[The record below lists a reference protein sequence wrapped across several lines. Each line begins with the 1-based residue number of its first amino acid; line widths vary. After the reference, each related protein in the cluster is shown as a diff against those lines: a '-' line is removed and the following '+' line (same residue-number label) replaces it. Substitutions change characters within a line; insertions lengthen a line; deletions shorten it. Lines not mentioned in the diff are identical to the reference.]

1 MRPQTR
7 SSSAS
12 DSKSHARNRSQ
23 SGSATR
29 ASPASTSASVAA
41 RNAARDMTAA
51 RLTFMVRRV
60 YARASSTPA
69 TRVRTIAAPQPAA
82 DTLAMNRPRAT
93 RAAQAALVLL
103 AAGAPLVVAL
113 VIHGL
118 RPTDLAA
125 AGLGWV
131 VLVLAVALGVAAALA
146 TLVALV
152 VGLRDGSL
160 HVLLLAGAST
170 ALVGGALG
178 LLAGASGL
186 SLATIAVGALVLGAT
201 AAERMQVMVHG
212 RATRLYAAAAAVL
225 VVGAI
230 TAAEIAPATSS
241 LIGPAAPTLLFAAAV
256 LSAIAAA
263 AATRLQ
269 TAVNAVLTAAGA
281 VSLWLARGQDA
292 DFALGLV
299 VLLGATLLSARSMLV
314 RASATTAVPTDTWE
328 LPGLAH
334 HVADGVLRFDGRLQL
349 RSWNQAAATML
360 ALDDASG
367 GSRLDDLLGISL
379 AQLPTTGEGRHAA
392 TTASGLEVA
401 LHRDSD
407 GLAVVLHDPRISR
420 HVDRLGRELRGTIG
434 ELLEARRTIDLQ
446 RAELVRA
453 ATLDPLTGVASRTA
467 ILARLD
473 LEDAEARR
481 YHHPAAVVLLDV
493 DGLGAL
499 NAEYGIAVGDAV
511 LREVAL
517 RVRLRIRAAD
527 SLGRSGSDGFL
538 AVLPHTDER
547 GAVAFADALRRRVAQ
562 RPIRLGDA

>member
-1 MRPQTR
+1 
-7 SSSAS
+7 
-12 DSKSHARNRSQ
+12 
-23 SGSATR
+23 
-29 ASPASTSASVAA
+29 
-41 RNAARDMTAA
+41 
-51 RLTFMVRRV
+51 
-60 YARASSTPA
+60 
-69 TRVRTIAAPQPAA
+69 
-82 DTLAMNRPRAT
+82 MNRPRAT

-113 VIHGL
+113 VIHAVPSSGL
-118 RPTDLAA
+118 AT
-125 AGLGWV
+125 AGLGWAA
-131 VLVLAVALGVAAALA
+131 LVLAGALGAAAA
-146 TLVALV
+146 VGTLVALV

-160 HVLLLAGAST
+160 SVLLLAGASA
-170 ALVGGALG
+170 ALVGGSLG

-186 SLATIAVGALVLGAT
+186 SLAMIAVGGLVLMAT

-212 RATRLYAAAAAVL
+212 RSTRLYAAAAAVL
-225 VVGAI
+225 VAGAI

-241 LIGPAAPTLLFAAAV
+241 VIGPAAPTLLFAAAV
-256 LSAIAAA
+256 LGAIAAA
-263 AATRLQ
+263 AASRLE
-269 TAVNAVLTAAGA
+269 TAVTAVLTAVGA
-281 VSLWLARGQDA
+281 LALWLARGQDA
-292 DFALGLV
+292 DLALGLV

-314 RASATTAVPTDTWE
+314 QASATTAVPADTWE

-349 RSWNQAAATML
+349 RSWNQAAAAML

-401 LHRDSD
+401 LHRDAD

-473 LEDAEARR
+473 LEIAEARR

-493 DGLGAL
+493 DGLRAL
-499 NAEYGIAVGDAV
+499 NAEHGIAVGDAV

-538 AVLPHTDER
+538 AVLPHTDEE

-562 RPIRLGDA
+562 RPIRLGDAEAVVTLSAGVAVIQQGEDMDRDGLLARAEQALAGARRAGGGRTAVDTLHGPTSIEQHRTARPNSAAAEDDESSA

>member
-1 MRPQTR
+1 M
-7 SSSAS
+7 
-12 DSKSHARNRSQ
+12 
-23 SGSATR
+23 
-29 ASPASTSASVAA
+29 
-41 RNAARDMTAA
+41 
-51 RLTFMVRRV
+51 
-60 YARASSTPA
+60 
-69 TRVRTIAAPQPAA
+69 
-82 DTLAMNRPRAT
+82 
-93 RAAQAALVLL
+93 
-103 AAGAPLVVAL
+103 
-113 VIHGL
+113 
-118 RPTDLAA
+118 
-125 AGLGWV
+125 
-131 VLVLAVALGVAAALA
+131 
-146 TLVALV
+146 
-152 VGLRDGSL
+152 
-160 HVLLLAGAST
+160 
-170 ALVGGALG
+170 
-178 LLAGASGL
+178 
-186 SLATIAVGALVLGAT
+186 
-201 AAERMQVMVHG
+201 
-212 RATRLYAAAAAVL
+212 
-225 VVGAI
+225 VGAI

-241 LIGPAAPTLLFAAAV
+241 VIGPAAPTLLFAAAV

-281 VSLWLARGQDA
+281 LSLWLARGQDA

-314 RASATTAVPTDTWE
+314 QASATTAIPTDTWE

-401 LHRDSD
+401 LHRDAD

-420 HVDRLGRELRGTIG
+420 HVDRLGRELRATIG

-473 LEDAEARR
+473 LEVAEARR

-499 NAEYGIAVGDAV
+499 NAEHGIAVGDAV

-538 AVLPHTDER
+538 AVLPHTDEG

-562 RPIRLGDA
+562 RPIRLGDAEAIVTLSAGVAVIQQNEDMDRDGLLARAEQALAGARRAGGGRTVVDTPHGPTSIEQHRTARPTSAAAADDDESSA

>member
-1 MRPQTR
+1 
-7 SSSAS
+7 
-12 DSKSHARNRSQ
+12 
-23 SGSATR
+23 
-29 ASPASTSASVAA
+29 
-41 RNAARDMTAA
+41 
-51 RLTFMVRRV
+51 
-60 YARASSTPA
+60 
-69 TRVRTIAAPQPAA
+69 
-82 DTLAMNRPRAT
+82 MNRPRAA
-93 RAAQAALVLL
+93 RAVQAALVLL

-113 VIHGL
+113 VIHAL
-118 RPTDLAA
+118 PPSDLIT

-160 HVLLLAGAST
+160 SVLLLAGASA

-178 LLAGASGL
+178 LLAGASNL
-186 SLATIAVGALVLGAT
+186 SLAMISVGGLLLGAT

-212 RATRLYAAAAAVL
+212 RSTRLYAAAAAVL
-225 VVGAI
+225 VAGAI

-241 LIGPAAPTLLFAAAV
+241 VIGPAAPTLLFAAAV

-263 AATRLQ
+263 ASSRLQ

-281 VSLWLARGQDA
+281 LSLWLARGQDA

-299 VLLGATLLSARSMLV
+299 VLLGATLLSGRAMLV
-314 RASATTAVPTDTWE
+314 QASATTPTPADTWE
-328 LPGLAH
+328 LPGLAQ
-334 HVADGVLRFDGRLQL
+334 HVADGILRFDGRLQL
-349 RSWNQAAATML
+349 RSWNQPAATML

-401 LHRDSD
+401 LHRDAD

-473 LEDAEARR
+473 LEVAEARR

-499 NAEYGIAVGDAV
+499 NAEHGIAVGDAV

-538 AVLPHTDER
+538 AVLPHTDEA

-562 RPIRLGDA
+562 RPIRLGDAEAIVTLSAGVAVIQQGEDIDRDGLLARAEQALVGARRAGGGRTAVDTLHGPTSIEQHRTARPTSAAEDDESSA

>member
-1 MRPQTR
+1 
-7 SSSAS
+7 
-12 DSKSHARNRSQ
+12 
-23 SGSATR
+23 
-29 ASPASTSASVAA
+29 
-41 RNAARDMTAA
+41 
-51 RLTFMVRRV
+51 
-60 YARASSTPA
+60 
-69 TRVRTIAAPQPAA
+69 
-82 DTLAMNRPRAT
+82 MNRPRAM

-113 VIHGL
+113 VIHAL
-118 RPTDLAA
+118 PTTDLAT

-131 VLVLAVALGVAAALA
+131 VLVLAGALGVTAALA

-152 VGLRDGSL
+152 LGLRDGSL
-160 HVLLLAGAST
+160 SLLLLAGASS
-170 ALVGGALG
+170 ALVGGAVG

-186 SLATIAVGALVLGAT
+186 SLAMIAVGALVLGAT

-225 VVGAI
+225 VVWAL

-241 LIGPAAPTLLFAAAV
+241 VIGPAAPTLLFAAAV

-263 AATRLQ
+263 AAPRLR
-269 TAVNAVLTAAGA
+269 TAVNAVLTSAGA
-281 VSLWLARGQDA
+281 LSLWLARGQDA
-292 DFALGLV
+292 DFVLGLV

-314 RASATTAVPTDTWE
+314 QASATTAIPTDMWE
-328 LPGLAH
+328 LPDLAH

-349 RSWNQAAATML
+349 RSWNKAAATML

-367 GSRLDDLLGISL
+367 GSRLDDLLGVSL
-379 AQLPTTGEGRHAA
+379 AQLPTTGEGRQAA

-401 LHRDSD
+401 LHRDAD
-407 GLAVVLHDPRISR
+407 GLAAVLHDPRISR
-420 HVDRLGRELRGTIG
+420 HVDRLGRELRATIG

-473 LEDAEARR
+473 LEVAEARR

-499 NAEYGIAVGDAV
+499 NAEHGIAVGDAV

-538 AVLPHTDER
+538 AVLPHTDEE

-562 RPIRLGDA
+562 RPIRLGEAEAIVTLSAGVAVIQQNEDMDRDGLLARAEQALAGARRAGGGRTVVDTLHGPTSIEQHRTARTTSGEAADDDDESSA

>member
-1 MRPQTR
+1 
-7 SSSAS
+7 
-12 DSKSHARNRSQ
+12 
-23 SGSATR
+23 
-29 ASPASTSASVAA
+29 
-41 RNAARDMTAA
+41 
-51 RLTFMVRRV
+51 
-60 YARASSTPA
+60 
-69 TRVRTIAAPQPAA
+69 
-82 DTLAMNRPRAT
+82 MNRPRAT
-93 RAAQAALVLL
+93 RAVQAALVLL

-113 VIHGL
+113 VIL
-118 RPTDLAA
+118 ALPPTDLTV

-131 VLVLAVALGVAAALA
+131 VLVLAGALGAAAALA
-146 TLVALV
+146 TLLALV

-160 HVLLLAGAST
+160 SVLLLAGAST

-178 LLAGASGL
+178 LLAGATGL
-186 SLATIAVGALVLGAT
+186 SLAMIAVGGLVLAAT
-201 AAERMQVMVHG
+201 AAERMQVIVHG
-212 RATRLYAAAAAVL
+212 RATRLYAAAAAVF
-225 VVGAI
+225 VAGVI
-230 TAAEIAPATSS
+230 TTAEIAPATSS
-241 LIGPAAPTLLFAAAV
+241 VIGPAAPTLLFAAAV
-256 LSAIAAA
+256 LGAIAAA
-263 AATRLQ
+263 AASKLQ

-281 VSLWLARGQDA
+281 LSLWLARGQDA

-299 VLLGATLLSARSMLV
+299 VLLGATLLAARSMLDE
-314 RASATTAVPTDTWE
+314 ATATAAIPTDTWE

-334 HVADGVLRFDGRLQL
+334 HVADGILRFDGRLQL
-349 RSWNQAAATML
+349 RSWNKPAETML
-360 ALDDASG
+360 SLDDASG

-379 AQLPTTGEGRHAA
+379 AQLPTSGEGRHAA

-401 LHRDSD
+401 LHRDAD

-473 LEDAEARR
+473 LEVAEARR

-499 NAEYGIAVGDAV
+499 NAEHGIAVGDAV

-538 AVLPHTDER
+538 AVLPHTDEA
-547 GAVAFADALRRRVAQ
+547 GAVAFADALRRRVSQ
-562 RPIRLGDA
+562 RPIRLGEAEAVVTLSAGVAVIQHGEDIDRDGLLARAEQALAGARRAGGGRTAVDRFHGPTSIEQHRAARPTSDAADDDESSA

>member
-1 MRPQTR
+1 
-7 SSSAS
+7 
-12 DSKSHARNRSQ
+12 
-23 SGSATR
+23 
-29 ASPASTSASVAA
+29 
-41 RNAARDMTAA
+41 
-51 RLTFMVRRV
+51 
-60 YARASSTPA
+60 
-69 TRVRTIAAPQPAA
+69 
-82 DTLAMNRPRAT
+82 MNRPRAT
-93 RAAQAALVLL
+93 RAVQAALVLL
-103 AAGAPLVVAL
+103 AAGAPLVAAL
-113 VIHGL
+113 VIHAL
-118 RPTDLAA
+118 PPSDLTT

-160 HVLLLAGAST
+160 SVLLLAGASA
-170 ALVGGALG
+170 ALVGGSLG
-178 LLAGASGL
+178 LLAGASSL
-186 SLATIAVGALVLGAT
+186 SLAMISVGGLLLGAT

-212 RATRLYAAAAAVL
+212 RSTRLYAAAAAVL
-225 VVGAI
+225 VAGAI

-241 LIGPAAPTLLFAAAV
+241 VIGPAAPTLLFAAAV
-256 LSAIAAA
+256 LSATA
-263 AATRLQ
+263 AATSSRLQ
-269 TAVNAVLTAAGA
+269 TAVNAVLIAAGA
-281 VSLWLARGQDA
+281 LSLWLARSQDA

-314 RASATTAVPTDTWE
+314 QASATTASPADTWE

-334 HVADGVLRFDGRLQL
+334 HVADGILRFDGRLQL
-349 RSWNQAAATML
+349 RSWNQPAATML

-401 LHRDSD
+401 LHRDAD

-420 HVDRLGRELRGTIG
+420 HVERLGRELRGTIG

-473 LEDAEARR
+473 LEVAEARR

-499 NAEYGIAVGDAV
+499 NAQHGIAVGDAV

-538 AVLPHTDER
+538 AVLPHTDEG

-562 RPIRLGDA
+562 RPIRLGDAEAVVTLSAGVAVIQQGEDMDRDGLLARAEQALAGARRAGGGRTAVDTIHGPTSIEQHRTARPPSAAAADDENSA

>member
-1 MRPQTR
+1 
-7 SSSAS
+7 
-12 DSKSHARNRSQ
+12 
-23 SGSATR
+23 
-29 ASPASTSASVAA
+29 
-41 RNAARDMTAA
+41 
-51 RLTFMVRRV
+51 
-60 YARASSTPA
+60 
-69 TRVRTIAAPQPAA
+69 
-82 DTLAMNRPRAT
+82 MNRPRAT

-113 VIHGL
+113 VIRAL
-118 RPTDLAA
+118 PPTDLAT

-131 VLVLAVALGVAAALA
+131 VLVLAGALGVAAALA

-160 HVLLLAGAST
+160 PLLLLAGAST
-170 ALVGGALG
+170 ALVGGAVG

-186 SLATIAVGALVLGAT
+186 SLATIAVSALVLGAA
-201 AAERMQVMVHG
+201 AAERMQVLVHG

-225 VVGAI
+225 VVWAL

-241 LIGPAAPTLLFAAAV
+241 VIGPAAPTLLFAAAV
-256 LSAIAAA
+256 LSGIAAV

-269 TAVNAVLTAAGA
+269 TAVNAVLITAGA
-281 VSLWLARGQDA
+281 LSLWLARGQDA
-292 DFALGLV
+292 NFALGLV

-314 RASATTAVPTDTWE
+314 QASARAAVPTDTWE

-349 RSWNQAAATML
+349 RSWNKAAAAML

-401 LHRDSD
+401 LHRDAD
-407 GLAVVLHDPRISR
+407 GLAVVLHDPRVSR
-420 HVDRLGRELRGTIG
+420 HVDRLGRELRATIG

-473 LEDAEARR
+473 LEVAEARR

-499 NAEYGIAVGDAV
+499 NAAHGIAVGDAV

-538 AVLPHTDER
+538 AVLPHTDEA

-562 RPIRLGDA
+562 RPIRLGDAEAIVTLSAGVAVIQQNEDMDRDGLLARAEQALAGARRAGGGRTVVDTLHGPTSIEQHRTARPTSTAAADDDESSA